1 MLPVLNNANRLRK
14 VSLQRI
20 HYKCLFKVKTK
31 NVIYEGAPMKNNSPI
46 VPALNL
52 PDNVWFLAHAHPLAS
67 MQDS

>member
-1 MLPVLNNANRLRK
+1 
-14 VSLQRI
+14 
-20 HYKCLFKVKTK
+20 
-31 NVIYEGAPMKNNSPI
+31 VIYEGAPMKNNSPI